1 VIEQGCVNGNPIKAR
16 VPEARYSYYRRCQMF
31 RKNGEQCKAPAEKDA
46 HICYAHAQQQAM
58 TLRRK
63 IETAVLLAEVV
74 RRVRARGRPD
84 FEVAD
89 IFLDFDAIQITLAVM
104 AQAVIEG
111 RIDCKAAG
119 RLMVGLQ
126 TAMKLLRMVHRKKTS
141 TIEARRHGEQQ
152 ESPQI
157 SADQRRLDRRS
168 ASTMKDA
175 KECERQSTFV
185 LSKDDL
191 FAEVDEPGAHEAET
205 REEDNVH
212 LMNNL
217 RSIEMDVVLRN
228 GFCRH
233 SAHAPPALK
242 RAA

>member
-16 VPEARYSYYRRCQMF
+16 VLEARYSYYRRCQMF
-31 RKNGEQCKAPAEKDA
+31 RKNGEQCKAPAEKDSG
-46 HICYAHAQQQAM
+46 ICYAHAQQQAM

-63 IETAVLLAEVV
+63 LELAILLAEVA
-74 RRVRARGRPD
+74 RQMRARGRAD
-84 FEVAD
+84 FEVED
-89 IFLDFDAIQITLAVM
+89 IFMDFNAIQVTLAVM

-126 TAMKLLRMVHRKKTS
+126 TASKLLWMVHRKGRDKTR
-141 TIEARRHGEQQ
+141 T
-152 ESPQI
+152 SPQI
-157 SADQRRLDRRS
+157 STEERRLDRRS

-191 FAEVDEPGAHEAET
+191 FAEADEFSGAHEAET
-205 REEDNVH
+205 QEEDNVH

-217 RSIEMDVVLRN
+217 RSIEMDVILRD

-233 SAHAPPALK
+233 SAHAPPDSK